1 MVWGWGVVCITL
13 NDRLQSNI
21 YDLTFQWKLLAS
33 VVILIILPL
42 LFPVHVCS
50 VPPAVGLPLSEG
62 GNRTLTSGT
71 VSVRA
76 RVHESETGTKASC
89 RRVRA

>member
-1 MVWGWGVVCITL
+1 MCVCITL
-13 NDRLQSNI
+13 SDRLESNRSGLI
-21 YDLTFQWKLLAS
+21 FQWKVLLAS
-33 VVILIILPL
+33 VVIMIIMPL
-42 LFPVHVCS
+42 LSPVHVCS

-62 GNRTLTSGT
+62 GNWTLTSGT

-76 RVHESETGTKASC
+76 RAHVSETGTKVSC